1 MKVSATDWLDGGWDL
16 AQTVEYAKELKKRG
30 ADWITASS
38 GGISPLQKITVGP
51 NYQVPFAAGIKDGA
65 NTNAIAVAS
74 SPNPNRPR
82 ISSQAARPISSP
94 LRVPCLYDPRWPWHA
109 AAQLGANGRSA
120 PAILALTAA
129 RAGGAVRR
137 RRVRHAL
144 RRWVTSQHSEFTV
157 QFDFSALTSQQRYKL
172 LGSTITPRPIAWVS
186 SLNAKGQPNAAPFS
200 YFNVFS
206 EDPPILAFSILS
218 RSPEDPKDTGRNV
231 RRQQEFVVNLVSEDN
246 LDKMNVS
253 AIEFAPGVSEF
264 TEARLTALPSSR
276 IRTPRIAESHVSFEC
291 KLMQVIELGRM
302 RSLILGEVLA
312 MHIRDDAVIDAERC
326 WIDTP
331 RLRIIGR
338 TAANS
343 YIRTADVLT
352 LPSIPID
359 KWLSRTT
366 GIDEPIEA

>member
-1 MKVSATDWLDGGWDL
+1 M
-16 AQTVEYAKELKKRG
+16 
-30 ADWITASS
+30 
-38 GGISPLQKITVGP
+38 
-51 NYQVPFAAGIKDGA
+51 
-65 NTNAIAVAS
+65 
-74 SPNPNRPR
+74 
-82 ISSQAARPISSP
+82 
-94 LRVPCLYDPRWPWHA
+94 
-109 AAQLGANGRSA
+109 
-120 PAILALTAA
+120 
-129 RAGGAVRR
+129 
-137 RRVRHAL
+137 
-144 RRWVTSQHSEFTV
+144 